1 LEAIKAHDL
10 QGGSWLNIIGY
21 VRKPEQRQKK
31 TTRPNIDDVKIVAI
45 PIVQAIIVWGAGAIK
60 VPDYEAAL
68 VSQREVK
75 GAAELPAMHWSRI
88 TMQIKSEPDKD
99 WFDWRPF
106 LLLKLFFCI
115 NFQKALKN
123 GCHFPAPS
131 ALADWDVANIAR
143 DIGTYASQ
151 PASWRQMVARDRT
164 IRNTNID
171 SQGSARPTW
180 LRLNERLFS
189 ASGLFPSSLHWE

>member
-1 LEAIKAHDL
+1 VDYEVSTGSLHLEHAFPQHVLPTPKATVDVRLVLEAIKAHDL

-75 GAAELPAMHWSRI
+75 GAAELPAMH
-88 TMQIKSEPDKD
+88 
-99 WFDWRPF
+99 
-106 LLLKLFFCI
+106 
-115 NFQKALKN
+115 
-123 GCHFPAPS
+123 
-131 ALADWDVANIAR
+131 
-143 DIGTYASQ
+143 
-151 PASWRQMVARDRT
+151 
-164 IRNTNID
+164 
-171 SQGSARPTW
+171 
-180 LRLNERLFS
+180 
-189 ASGLFPSSLHWE
+189 